1 MVDDES
7 SRPPI
12 ASGRQT
18 SESESAHDTRPFGQ
32 PDQIAAHIAEELRHS
47 GVPCETVIPVPTQ
60 TAVLRR
66 DRIVIVLALA
76 LLAALAWSYLLWLSA
91 DMDMGGMDMTGFR
104 MIPSGMAL
112 MVPAH
117 TPWLPIEFAFVFVMW
132 VVMMVAMMTPS
143 SVPMFLMY
151 ARVGRQTAERGRPL
165 AATAWFATGYFLVW
179 TAFALLVTLA
189 QWAFE
194 RAALLDFKMASTDT
208 VIAGLLFVAAGSYQW
223 TNLKDICLAECRTP
237 YAFLIRHGGLLLNDR
252 ASPRRV
258 LRWLLLGTDA
268 AVVRWRRDERPLDRP
283 NRVTR
288 FVGEGHLFWSPDCSP
303 CWRGVG
309 RGRRIVVVNGN
320 ILRIIDLRNAEFQ
333 RLCTVRAKQQAD
345 QHAESVFN
353 ERR

>member
-237 YAFLIRHGGLLLNDR
+237 YAFLIRHGGFHHDAAGCLMIGLRHGAYCVGCCWALMPLLFVGGAMNVLWIVLIALLVLLEKVTSFGRQIALLAGGVLVAAGASLLLTGI
-252 ASPRRV
+252 S
-258 LRWLLLGTDA
+258 
-268 AVVRWRRDERPLDRP
+268 
-283 NRVTR
+283 
-288 FVGEGHLFWSPDCSP
+288 
-303 CWRGVG
+303 
-309 RGRRIVVVNGN
+309 
-320 ILRIIDLRNAEFQ
+320 
-333 RLCTVRAKQQAD
+333 
-345 QHAESVFN
+345 
-353 ERR
+353 